1 MIQTARQWK
10 KQSRRVKRNNMEE
23 NIHFF
28 VSFSSR
34 DKKFVRE
41 IMAALKGQGLDFW
54 DYSDI
59 VESIEVGERIDKRLS
74 QQIDACTHMIV
85 VLSENSMDR
94 RVGRYCRFELE
105 YAYKR
110 KKNGIPHFIPV
121 LVESNQTSSLGFI
134 RRTVNRFI
142 PIQKKSKFP
151 LKLKPPYD
159 IFTPDFCSELDET
172 PESIVNF
179 TVKVCKIIGQNY
191 VVPIEAHANLP
202 FWKLFRKEVADMAHS
217 NKVHVDVMMTLGEF
231 NEYYKRVDL
240 QNALL
245 RIDNFITTCAIKVPG
260 YKPFYPRIVKAV
272 CETELGMFDE
282 ALKSYETAK
291 IIHPENQDVIGG
303 IGTVYFS
310 SREYRKA
317 ADCFEHIIKTNKTE
331 DISNA
336 RINLII
342 TKQHMG
348 TFVSTEEDQFL
359 FSVKIDTYPD
369 DLKTAIL
376 NSQAVQLKIKKN
388 YQALEKHCKEIL
400 SKNLHD
406 TVTIRLLQG
415 SYISRGMNEA
425 ARKVISDALKEAEQ
439 NVRLDEEILK
449 GFQV

>member
-1 MIQTARQWK
+1 
-10 KQSRRVKRNNMEE
+10 MEQKVQ
-23 NIHFF
+23 FF
-28 VSFSSR
+28 VSFSSQ

-41 IMAALKGQGLDFW
+41 IMAALKGQGLNFW

-59 VESIEVGERIDKRLS
+59 VESLEIGERIDKRLI
-74 QQIDACTHMIV
+74 QQIDACSHMIV
-85 VLSENSMDR
+85 VLSKNSMDK

-105 YAYKR
+105 YANNR
-110 KKNGIPHFIPV
+110 KQNGVPYFIPV
-121 LVESNQTSSLGFI
+121 LVESTQPGFGGFI
-134 RRTVNRFI
+134 YRTVNRFI
-142 PIQKKSKFP
+142 TIQKKSKFP
-151 LKLKPPYD
+151 LMLKSPYN

-179 TVKVCKIIGQNY
+179 TVKVCKIIDHIY
-191 VVPIEAHANLP
+191 VIPIEAHANLP

-245 RIDNFITTCAIKVPG
+245 RIDNFITTCAIKVPQ

-272 CETELGMFDE
+272 CETELGLFDE
-282 ALKSYETAK
+282 AMKSYEIAK
-291 IIHPENQDVIGG
+291 AIHPENQDVIGG
-303 IGTVYFS
+303 LGTVFFKTH
-310 SREYRKA
+310 EYSKA
-317 ADCFEHIIKTNKTE
+317 ADCFDHIIKTNKTE

-336 RINLII
+336 RINLIL

-348 TFVSTEEDQFL
+348 VIISIEEDQFL
-359 FSVKIDTYPD
+359 FDVKVDTYPD

-376 NSQAVQLKIKKN
+376 NAQAVQLKKKKN
-388 YQALEKHCKEIL
+388 FQALEKHCKEIL

-415 SYISRGMNEA
+415 SYISRGLYEA
-425 ARKVISDALKEAEQ
+425 ASKVITEALKEAEQ
-439 NVRLDEEILK
+439 NIRLDKAALK
-449 GFQV
+449 KFEKE